1 MEANEGRWD
10 LSALY
15 NGFDDPAF
23 EADIARLDG
32 MMEAYR
38 QQVRSLDGLD
48 AAALADLLGREEA
61 MWVVGADLQKFTDM
75 RREADAGDSQ
85 AVSAMGR
92 LKKLFGSVAGE
103 AALVRRWMGGLVLT
117 EADYAAHPILADYRF
132 FIGEEAEKGRHM
144 LDTSAE
150 ELLGRMQG
158 CAGGA
163 WTDLRGYLTSF
174 AHAPMNGKEY
184 TLTQL
189 RGFIHSP
196 DKALR
201 KAAFEAEL
209 ACSKSIEGGMAF
221 ALNGVKEHMNLMAE
235 LRGYGDVMTMTMAQC
250 RMQPETLKA
259 LWGAV
264 EDALP
269 KFHAY
274 LCRKARVLGYEKG
287 LPWYELCAG
296 LGESGQRFDTEGAR
310 AYLVELLGA
319 FAPDLGEMVDRAF
332 REHWIDFYPRPGKS
346 GGAFCR
352 NLSNQK
358 QSRVLT
364 NF

>member
-23 EADIARLDG
+23 EADIARLDE

-209 ACSKSIEGGMAF
+209 ACSKSIEGGWPSPSTA
-221 ALNGVKEHMNLMAE
+221 
-235 LRGYGDVMTMTMAQC
+235 
-250 RMQPETLKA
+250 
-259 LWGAV
+259 
-264 EDALP
+264 
-269 KFHAY
+269 
-274 LCRKARVLGYEKG
+274 
-287 LPWYELCAG
+287 
-296 LGESGQRFDTEGAR
+296 
-310 AYLVELLGA
+310 
-319 FAPDLGEMVDRAF
+319 
-332 REHWIDFYPRPGKS
+332 
-346 GGAFCR
+346 
-352 NLSNQK
+352 
-358 QSRVLT
+358 SRST
-364 NF
+364 

>member
-61 MWVVGADLQKFTDM
+61 MWVVGADLQKFTNM

-132 FIGEEAEKGRHM
+132 FIGEGRKRAG
-144 LDTSAE
+144 TCWIPPPRSSWA
-150 ELLGRMQG
+150 G
-158 CAGGA
+158 C
-163 WTDLRGYLTSF
+163 
-174 AHAPMNGKEY
+174 
-184 TLTQL
+184 
-189 RGFIHSP
+189 
-196 DKALR
+196 
-201 KAAFEAEL
+201 
-209 ACSKSIEGGMAF
+209 
-221 ALNGVKEHMNLMAE
+221 
-235 LRGYGDVMTMTMAQC
+235 
-250 RMQPETLKA
+250 
-259 LWGAV
+259 
-264 EDALP
+264 
-269 KFHAY
+269 
-274 LCRKARVLGYEKG
+274 RV
-287 LPWYELCAG
+287 
-296 LGESGQRFDTEGAR
+296 AR
-310 AYLVELLGA
+310 AAPGPTCGA
-319 FAPDLGEMVDRAF
+319 TLP
-332 REHWIDFYPRPGKS
+332 PSPTRP
-346 GGAFCR
+346 
-352 NLSNQK
+352 
-358 QSRVLT
+358 
-364 NF
+364 